1 MKVAAIQMNS
11 SDSVSDNLDLL
22 DSLLGEAAQQGNN
35 LVLLPENFA
44 FMGHP
49 KELVEKVMEDFNDG
63 PIQSFISDK
72 AKEYGFWIVA
82 GSIPIKNADQS
93 KSLARCL
100 VVDSRGILVKYYDK
114 IHLFDVIVNG
124 KTYSE
129 SSYIEPG
136 SKPISVQTPWF
147 RLGLSICYDV
157 RFPELYRSKAY
168 QEIDL
173 IMVPAA
179 FTAETGQAHWQT
191 LLKSRAIENL
201 CYVLAS
207 AQWGEHYGQRKTYGH
222 SMIVDPWGEVKDLL
236 PTGNGVV
243 SSEINLEL
251 IAETRERFPAL
262 SHRKI
267 KIND

>member
-22 DSLLGEAAQQGNN
+22 DTLLAKASQQDNN

-49 KELVEKVMEDFNDG
+49 KQLVEEVMEDFNDG

-72 AKEYGFWIVA
+72 AKKYGFWIIA

-93 KSLARCL
+93 KSFARCL
-100 VVDSRGILVKYYDK
+100 IVDSKGALVSYYDK
-114 IHLFDVIVNG
+114 IHLFDVTVND

-136 SKPISVQTPWF
+136 SKPVSIQTPWF
-147 RLGLSICYDV
+147 KLGLSICYDV
-157 RFPELYRSKAY
+157 RFPELFRSNEYKDT
-168 QEIDL
+168 DL
-173 IMVPAA
+173 FVVPAA
-179 FTAETGQAHWQT
+179 FTAETGKAHWQT
-191 LLKSRAIENL
+191 LLTSRAIENL

-222 SMIVDPWGEVKDLL
+222 SMIIDPWGEVKDLL

-251 IAETRERFPAL
+251 IAETREKFPAL

>member
-147 RLGLSICYDV
+147 KLGLSICYDV

>member
-72 AKEYGFWIVA
+72 AKENGFWIVA
-82 GSIPIKNADQS
+82 GSIPIKTADQS

>member
-22 DSLLGEAAQQGNN
+22 DSLLGEAAPQGNN

>member
-236 PTGNGVV
+236 PSGTGVV
-243 SSEINLEL
+243 SSEIYLEL

>member
-100 VVDSRGILVKYYDK
+100 VVDSSGILVKYYDK

-179 FTAETGQAHWQT
+179 FTA
-191 LLKSRAIENL
+191 
-201 CYVLAS
+201 
-207 AQWGEHYGQRKTYGH
+207 
-222 SMIVDPWGEVKDLL
+222 
-236 PTGNGVV
+236 
-243 SSEINLEL
+243 
-251 IAETRERFPAL
+251 
-262 SHRKI
+262 
-267 KIND
+267 

>member
-11 SDSVSDNLDLL
+11 SDSVSDNLNLL
-22 DSLLGEAAQQGNN
+22 DSLLAEASQQDSN

-49 KELVEKVMEDFNDG
+49 KQLVEEVMEDFNDG
-63 PIQSFISDK
+63 PIQSFITDK
-72 AKEYGFWIVA
+72 AKEYGLWVVA
-82 GSIPIKNADQS
+82 GSIPIKNHDHS

-100 VVDSRGILVKYYDK
+100 IVDASGTLVSYYDK
-114 IHLFDVIVNG
+114 IHLFDVTVND

-136 SKPISVQTPWF
+136 SKPVSIQTPWF
-147 RLGLSICYDV
+147 KLGLSICYDV
-157 RFPELYRSKAY
+157 RFPELFRSNEYKDT
-168 QEIDL
+168 DL
-173 IMVPAA
+173 FVVPAA
-179 FTAETGQAHWQT
+179 FTAETGKAHWQT
-191 LLKSRAIENL
+191 LLTSRAIENL

-222 SMIVDPWGEVKDLL
+222 SMIIDPWGEVKDLL

>member
-173 IMVPAA
+173 IVVPAA